1 MTFANPRHM
10 ALAAA
15 VGLALALSGPLS
27 PAAAQDEEEVQ
38 QDVAEDVLVA
48 TLDGKEIRRSDVIAL
63 LEVLPQQVQ
72 TIPQEQLIPLL
83 VQELINTTLIA
94 ALAREQALDQDPA
107 FRRRIEIESMRI
119 LREMFLNNLAATVLT
134 DEALEQYYQETVA
147 LEGGEVEIRARH
159 ILVDT
164 EAEAA
169 DIVAELEEG
178 ADFEQLARERST
190 GPSAAAG
197 GDLGYF
203 DRSRMVPEFGNA
215 AFELKAGEISSPVQT
230 QFGWHVI
237 KVEDRRESPPPPL
250 EAVADQLRQ
259 QLFSERVNEIVTTA
273 RAAAVVVIFD
283 NEGNP
288 IPTEE

>member
-1 MTFANPRHM
+1 MQKH
-10 ALAAA
+10 
-15 VGLALALSGPLS
+15 G
-27 PAAAQDEEEVQ
+27 
-38 QDVAEDVLVA
+38 
-48 TLDGKEIRRSDVIAL
+48 
-63 LEVLPQQVQ
+63 
-72 TIPQEQLIPLL
+72 
-83 VQELINTTLIA
+83 
-94 ALAREQALDQDPA
+94 
-107 FRRRIEIESMRI
+107 
-119 LREMFLNNLAATVLT
+119 
-134 DEALEQYYQETVA
+134 
-147 LEGGEVEIRARH
+147 
-159 ILVDT
+159 
-164 EAEAA
+164 
-169 DIVAELEEG
+169 
-178 ADFEQLARERST
+178 
-190 GPSAAAG
+190 AAAG

-259 QLFSERVNEIVTTA
+259 KLFSERVNEVVTNA

>member
-63 LEVLPQQVQ
+63 LEVLPEQVQ
-72 TIPQEQLIPLL
+72 SIPQEQLIPLL
-83 VQELINTTLIA
+83 VQELINTKLIA

-107 FRRRIEIESMRI
+107 FRRRIEIESMRT
-119 LREMFLNNLAATVLT
+119 LREMFLNNLADTVLT

-215 AFELKAGEISSPVQT
+215 AFELEAGEVSSPVQT

-259 QLFSERVNEIVTTA
+259 QLFSERVNEIVTNA

-288 IPTEE
+288 IPIEE

>member
-107 FRRRIEIESMRI
+107 LGGASKSRACESC
-119 LREMFLNNLAATVLT
+119 
-134 DEALEQYYQETVA
+134 
-147 LEGGEVEIRARH
+147 ARC
-159 ILVDT
+159 
-164 EAEAA
+164 
-169 DIVAELEEG
+169 
-178 ADFEQLARERST
+178 FST
-190 GPSAAAG
+190 TSPTPS
-197 GDLGYF
+197 
-203 DRSRMVPEFGNA
+203 
-215 AFELKAGEISSPVQT
+215 
-230 QFGWHVI
+230 
-237 KVEDRRESPPPPL
+237 
-250 EAVADQLRQ
+250 
-259 QLFSERVNEIVTTA
+259 
-273 RAAAVVVIFD
+273 
-283 NEGNP
+283 
-288 IPTEE
+288 

>member
-1 MTFANPRHM
+1 MTFANLRHM

-15 VGLALALSGPLS
+15 VGLALTLSGPLS

-190 GPSAAAG
+190 GPSSAAG

-215 AFELKAGEISSPVQT
+215 AFELEAGEVSSPVQT

-283 NEGNP
+283 KEGNP